1 MDNGDTNERNRRRRW
16 FSLNKILFN
25 WTRIVPQV
33 HLKRWRN
40 PADPSQASNV
50 CFVSALHHQ
59 SSPLPGPTIF
69 YCSGSINWYP
79 LWGVGGIM
87 ETKNRQRQLWLCVV
101 SGRRRSYR
109 SANIESDRNSSRT
122 PSPNFSKHFIDFSR
136 YSECHPF
143 HLLSLNRFCRLSQH
157 VLSGP
162 S

>member
-40 PADPSQASNV
+40 PADPSQQCMFRV
-50 CFVSALHHQ
+50 CSSSSVITPPQ
-59 SSPLPGPTIF
+59 SSTYYTAVDQLTDIRCGA
-69 YCSGSINWYP
+69 
-79 LWGVGGIM
+79 LGGIM

-143 HLLSLNRFCRLSQH
+143 HLLSLNRFRLSSTC
-157 VLSGP
+157 LIRA
-162 S
+162 